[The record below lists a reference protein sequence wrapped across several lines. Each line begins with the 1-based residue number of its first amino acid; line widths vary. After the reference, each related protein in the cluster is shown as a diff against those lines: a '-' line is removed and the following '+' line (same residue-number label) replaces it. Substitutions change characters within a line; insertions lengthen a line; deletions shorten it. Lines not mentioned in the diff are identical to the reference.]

1 MPLKYTK
8 RFGELSRK
16 YIVQKSKYKKNY
28 DSSINILFDKV
39 ETKLTKIQA
48 NRTESEY
55 RLAELRNLVTQ
66 LQTKRLRNK
75 IKASN
80 DFFIL

>member
-16 YIVQKSKYKKNY
+16 YTIRKSEYKKDYEN
-28 DSSINILFDKV
+28 SINILFNKV
-39 ETKLTKIQA
+39 ETKLNKIQA

-55 RLAELRNLVTQ
+55 RLSELRNLITQ

-75 IKASN
+75 IKSSN